1 MSAVGIRS
9 DVDEAI
15 DDLNSSGH
23 GVKID
28 VSLTPNRDRWHYIGG
43 YYFDA
48 DLDITDMGYQVVENW
63 AYVGNQNGV
72 KSTDFSE
79 DSPILATDLEFGFAV
94 ETNAEFEPAGE
105 VIEFGQ
111 RTTFKNA
118 SSLG

>member
-1 MSAVGIRS
+1 M
-9 DVDEAI
+9 
-15 DDLNSSGH
+15 
-23 GVKID
+23 
-28 VSLTPNRDRWHYIGG
+28 
-43 YYFDA
+43 
-48 DLDITDMGYQVVENW
+48 VENW
-63 AYVGNQNGV
+63 AHVGNQNGV

-118 SSLG
+118 SSLGFETFYRFPSRTGRLEIMKSHPSSISPPITVYRLGIWGRRGNA